1 MTYLFL
7 TFIFDCVYRN
17 WFVLAYMDEMCNMLL
32 DTLTIMTHD
41 REGTYLEEIIK
52 ERKTQERDDENSQ
65 MRQRLRELLNQAVA
79 NNDVNDIAA
88 FNRFLRSLIPSR
100 ILVFV
105 FVMNR
110 KWIVCYRYCEVYCVS
125 SVHSESSLSILPYR
139 FLYLSLRRVPN
150 ILPPIVRYCGD
161 DDE

>member
-65 MRQRLRELLNQAVA
+65 IRQRMRELLNQAVA

-88 FNRFLRSLIPSR
+88 INRFLRRIIPSR

-105 FVMNR
+105 FVMDR
-110 KWIVCYRYCEVYCVS
+110 
-125 SVHSESSLSILPYR
+125 
-139 FLYLSLRRVPN
+139 
-150 ILPPIVRYCGD
+150 
-161 DDE
+161 